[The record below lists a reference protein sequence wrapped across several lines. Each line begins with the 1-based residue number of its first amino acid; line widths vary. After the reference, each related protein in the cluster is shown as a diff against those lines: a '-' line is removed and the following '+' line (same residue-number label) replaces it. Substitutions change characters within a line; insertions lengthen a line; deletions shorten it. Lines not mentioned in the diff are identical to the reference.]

1 MQTFGSKAMTIEAL
15 LQGGQGFLFLH
26 PTQSEIQ
33 RALADSGVRLPAPQP
48 IFLEGEKATGLSGY
62 LMVETPEL
70 QLFETVL
77 AQALDATTERLIRQ
91 RSGDPAP
98 DETVDPSWRAYL
110 GMLEA
115 VAENVTASDYGRRF
129 PAVFWLY
136 QSEVVARWLS
146 TCPKRVLAAHP
157 EIGDTAAAEIKYAVF
172 EEFVRAA
179 DRTLRMVARRLA
191 AEGEPR
197 DDLVPPIFSRM
208 RENVL
213 IMSEVAIDKDLDG
226 LEAFFQGFLREDGR
240 EFRRRWRGLRL
251 WHAAA
256 IEQDRGLRHLARLL
270 FDLVRGQSPDVLLA
284 TPGYVSYLTSTATGY
299 DAQRLLSPRQVEI
312 WEDLLLRLR
321 TFELFHNL
329 RRLLLRVRRADGRLV
344 CPGTEAERLGAAA
357 HQIHLS
363 PTLRPLDF
371 MSPWVVDPGVN
382 RSGLVYDLV
391 HFTRRV
397 SQLRDAPS
405 ERQESAFRAFYHLQ
419 RQLDRIAQE
428 HRLYHEKYLGDGS
441 FYTGRDCVRLLVAA
455 LRMQRAYRDALRRG
469 FPFDDGM
476 RIALNHG
483 HYRLLPLGGA
493 YESGTR
499 YEIFGETVV
508 ELFRMVSGKSDHDLE
523 EVASSLIAR
532 GYAAEEVRRFFEPL
546 LGAGP
551 ATMEATPFRAR
562 LSRTGQLLNNG
573 IVATESFLEDLHHGG
588 GWRSLRRFVGGDSRF
603 LVIEL
608 EDARECLDVA
618 IRALGRAD
626 LKGLPSPLLFELVDG
641 DLLGDGVLERVPV
654 ADLQAAM
661 RALRDET
668 MAALP

>member
-1 MQTFGSKAMTIEAL
+1 VTIEAL
-15 LQGGQGFLFLH
+15 LQGKQGFLFLH
-26 PTQSEIQ
+26 PTVSEIQ
-33 RALADSGVRLPAPQP
+33 RALTDAGVRVPAAQP
-48 IFLEGEKATGLSGY
+48 IFLEGEKSTALSGY

-70 QLFETVL
+70 QLFETML
-77 AQALDATTERLIRQ
+77 SQALEATTERLVRQ
-91 RSGDPAP
+91 RRGEAAP
-98 DETVDPSWRAYL
+98 DDSVDPVWRAYL

-146 TCPKRVLAAHP
+146 TCPARVLAMHP
-157 EIGDTAAAEIKYAVF
+157 EIGDVVAAEIKYAVF
-172 EEFVRAA
+172 EEFVRGA
-179 DRTLRMVARRLA
+179 DRTLRIVARRLA

-197 DDLVPPIFSRM
+197 DDLFPPLFARM

-213 IMSEVAIDKDLDG
+213 IMSEVGIDKDLEG
-226 LEAFFQGFLREDGR
+226 LDAFFQGFLREDGR
-240 EFRRRWRGLRL
+240 DFRRRWRRLRL
-251 WHAAA
+251 WNAAA
-256 IEQDRGLRHLARLL
+256 IEQDHRLHHLARLL
-270 FDLVRGQSPDVLLA
+270 NDLLRGQNADALLA
-284 TPGYVSYLTSTATGY
+284 TPGYVSYLASTAPGY
-299 DAQRLLSPRQVEI
+299 DAEQLLTPRQVEI

-321 TFELFHNL
+321 TFELFHHL
-329 RRLLLRVRRADGRLV
+329 RRLLLRVRRDEGRLV
-344 CPGTEAERLGAAA
+344 CPGTEAERLGAAPRE
-357 HQIHLS
+357 IYLS

-371 MSPWVVDPGVN
+371 TSPWVVDPGVN

-397 SQLRDAPS
+397 SQLREAPS

-419 RQLDRIAQE
+419 RQLDRIARD

-499 YEIFGETVV
+499 YEIFGESVV
-508 ELFRMVSGKSDHDLE
+508 ELFRMVSGKSDHDLD
-523 EVASSLIAR
+523 EVASVLVAR
-532 GYAAEEVRRFFEPL
+532 GYAAEDVRSFFAPL
-546 LGAGP
+546 LGPGP
-551 ATMEATPFRAR
+551 ALAEATPFRAR
-562 LSRTGQLLNNG
+562 LSRAGQLLNNG
-573 IVATESFLEDLHHGG
+573 MVATASFLEDLHQGG
-588 GWRSLRRFVGGDSRF
+588 GWRSLRRFAGGDERF
-603 LVIEL
+603 VVIEL

-618 IRALGRAD
+618 IRPLGRAD
-626 LKGLPSPLLFELVDG
+626 LKGLPSPLLYELVDG
-641 DLLGDGVLERVPV
+641 DLLGDGVLERVAV
-654 ADLQAAM
+654 LDLKAALH
-661 RALRDET
+661 ALSDET
-668 MAALP
+668 VAADH